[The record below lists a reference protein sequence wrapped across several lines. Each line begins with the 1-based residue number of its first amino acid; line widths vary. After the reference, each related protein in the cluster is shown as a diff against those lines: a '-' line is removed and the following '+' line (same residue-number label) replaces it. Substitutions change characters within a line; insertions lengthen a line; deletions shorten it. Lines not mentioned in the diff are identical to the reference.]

1 MEDLEKLHNVL
12 SNSVGLGSI
21 FESTQT
27 CIIWT
32 FKRVIASYSVLKE
45 RRKILIYRT

>member
-12 SNSVGLGSI
+12 SNSVGLSI

-27 CIIWT
+27 CIIQT